1 MNNLTSESFDDLLS
15 AAIEEPSRRF
25 QFYKALVELE
35 LVVIGSV
42 ADDETL
48 ILKYIEEDGE
58 LVLPVFTSW
67 EKFDSVIQSEYPYVK
82 IPAELLLEMAGTD
95 IPWVLNPF
103 TGLSKK
109 IISEELATIKD
120 SRILHYFFEQLSTEE
135 KERILTEQIVELP
148 EGVMKGLR
156 SCLRK
161 FPSVKKAYMVNIYNP
176 SAAGPP
182 FPLVALDVDDLE
194 EGLTQEV
201 FDAINQ
207 EVEQPVEVLILDD
220 AIRLANSIV
229 KDTRP
234 FYFREPEEEFR
245 TMFE

>member
-1 MNNLTSESFDDLLS
+1 MNNHTSECFDDLLS

-42 ADDETL
+42 TDDETL
-48 ILKYIEEDGE
+48 NLKYIEEDGE
-58 LVLPVFTSW
+58 LILPVFTSW
-67 EKFDSVIQSEYPYVK
+67 EKFDAIINSEYPYVK
-82 IPAELLLEMAGTD
+82 IPVELLLEMAGTD

-109 IISEELATIKD
+109 ILSEELETMKD
-120 SRILHYFFEQLSTEE
+120 GRILHYFFEQLSDEE
-135 KERILTEQIVELP
+135 KEGILTEQIVELP
-148 EGVMKGLR
+148 EGVMERLR
-156 SCLRK
+156 SCLKK
-161 FPSVKKAYMVNIYNP
+161 FPSVRKAYLVNVYDS
-176 SAAGPP
+176 SAARRP
-182 FPLVALDVDDLE
+182 FPLVGLDVDDFE

-201 FDAINQ
+201 FGAINQ
-207 EVEQPVEVLILDD
+207 RVEQRVEVMILVD
-220 AIRLANSIV
+220 AIPLARSIV

-234 FYFREPEEEFR
+234 FYFRESLEEFR

>member
-1 MNNLTSESFDDLLS
+1 MNNHMSESFDDLLS

-25 QFYKALVELE
+25 EFYKALVDLE
-35 LVVIGSV
+35 LVVIGTV

-48 ILKYIEEDGE
+48 NLKYIEEDGE

-67 EKFDSVIQSEYPYVK
+67 EKFDTIIRSEYPYVK
-82 IPAELLLEMAGTD
+82 IPTELLLEMVGTD

-109 IISEELATIKD
+109 IICEELDTMKD
-120 SRILHYFFEQLSTEE
+120 GRILHYFFEQLSDEE

-148 EGVMKGLR
+148 EGVMERLR
-156 SCLRK
+156 SCLKK
-161 FPSVKKAYMVNIYNP
+161 FPSVKKAYLVNIYNP
-176 SAAGPP
+176 SAAGRP

-207 EVEQPVEVLILDD
+207 QLELQAEVMILDD
-220 AIRLANSIV
+220 AIPLASSIV
-229 KDTRP
+229 EDIRP
-234 FYFREPEEEFR
+234 FYFRESVEELR

>member
-1 MNNLTSESFDDLLS
+1 MNNHVIESFDDLLS
-15 AAIEEPSRRF
+15 GAIEEPSRRF

-48 ILKYIEEDGE
+48 NLKYIEEDGE

-67 EKFDSVIQSEYPYVK
+67 EKFNAIIHSEYPYVK
-82 IPAELLLEMAGTD
+82 IPAELLLEMTGTE

-109 IISEELATIKD
+109 IICEELETMKD
-120 SRILHYFFEQLSTEE
+120 GRILHYFFEQLSDEE

-148 EGVMKGLR
+148 EVVIERFR
-156 SCLRK
+156 SCLQK
-161 FPSVKKAYMVNIYNP
+161 FPSVKKAYLVNIYIP
-176 SAAGPP
+176 SAVGRP

-207 EVEQPVEVLILDD
+207 RAEQQVEVLILDD
-220 AIRLANSIV
+220 AIPLASSIV
-229 KDTRP
+229 EDTRP
-234 FYFREPEEEFR
+234 FYFRESLEEFR
-245 TMFE
+245 TMFD

>member
-1 MNNLTSESFDDLLS
+1 MNNHLCESFDDLLS

-48 ILKYIEEDGE
+48 NLKYIEEDGE
-58 LVLPVFTSW
+58 LFLPVFTSR
-67 EKFDSVIQSEYPYVK
+67 EKFDAIIQSEYPYVK
-82 IPAELLLEMAGTD
+82 IPAEMLLELAGTD

-109 IISEELATIKD
+109 IISEELETMKD
-120 SRILHYFFEQLSTEE
+120 GRIPHYFFEQLSEEE
-135 KERILTEQIVELP
+135 KEGILTEQIVELP
-148 EGVMKGLR
+148 EGVMELFR
-156 SCLRK
+156 SCLKK
-161 FPSVKKAYMVNIYNP
+161 FPFVRKAYLVNIFNP
-176 SAAGPP
+176 SAAGSP

-194 EGLTQEV
+194 ECLTQEV
-201 FDAINQ
+201 FEAINQ
-207 EVEQPVEVLILDD
+207 QGEQQVEVMIIDD
-220 AIRLANSIV
+220 AIPLAKSIV
-229 KDTRP
+229 EDTRP
-234 FYFREPEEEFR
+234 FYFREPLEEFR

>member
-1 MNNLTSESFDDLLS
+1 MD
-15 AAIEEPSRRF
+15 
-25 QFYKALVELE
+25 LE
-35 LVVIGSV
+35 LVVIGTV

-48 ILKYIEEDGE
+48 NLKYIEEDGE

-67 EKFDSVIQSEYPYVK
+67 EKFDTIIRSEYPYVK
-82 IPAELLLEMAGTD
+82 IPTELLLEMVGTD

-109 IISEELATIKD
+109 IICEELDTMKD
-120 SRILHYFFEQLSTEE
+120 GRILHYFFEQLSDEE

-148 EGVMKGLR
+148 EGVMERLR
-156 SCLRK
+156 SCLKK
-161 FPSVKKAYMVNIYNP
+161 FPSVKKAYLVNIYNP
-176 SAAGPP
+176 SAAGRP

-207 EVEQPVEVLILDD
+207 QLELQAEVMILDD
-220 AIRLANSIV
+220 AIPLASSIV
-229 KDTRP
+229 EDIRP
-234 FYFREPEEEFR
+234 FYFRESVEELR

>member
-1 MNNLTSESFDDLLS
+1 MNNHMCESFDDLLS

-25 QFYKALVELE
+25 HFYKALVELE

-48 ILKYIEEDGE
+48 NLRYIEEDGE
-58 LVLPVFTSW
+58 LALPVFTSW
-67 EKFDSVIQSEYPYVK
+67 EKFDTIIQSEYQYVK

-95 IPWVLNPF
+95 IPWALNPF

-109 IISEELATIKD
+109 IISEELETMKD
-120 SRILHYFFEQLSTEE
+120 GRILHYFFEQLSDEE
-135 KERILTEQIVELP
+135 KERILTVQIVELP
-148 EGVMKGLR
+148 EGVMERLR

-182 FPLVALDVDDLE
+182 FPLVALDVYDLE
-194 EGLTQEV
+194 EGLNRDV
-201 FDAINQ
+201 FVAINQ

-234 FYFREPEEEFR
+234 FYFRDPVEEFR

>member
-1 MNNLTSESFDDLLS
+1 MNNHVIESFDDLLS

-25 QFYKALVELE
+25 HFYKALGELE

-48 ILKYIEEDGE
+48 NLKYIEEDGE

-67 EKFDSVIQSEYPYVK
+67 EKFDGIIQSEYPFVK
-82 IPAELLLEMAGTD
+82 IPADLLLEMAGTELS
-95 IPWVLNPF
+95 WVLNPF

-109 IISEELATIKD
+109 IIREELETMKD
-120 SRILHYFFEQLSTEE
+120 GRILHYFFEQLSDEE

-148 EGVMKGLR
+148 EDGMERFR
-156 SCLRK
+156 SCLKK
-161 FPSVKKAYMVNIYNP
+161 FPNIRKAYLVNIYNP
-176 SAAGPP
+176 SSAKRP
-182 FPLVALDVDDLE
+182 FSLVALDVDDLE

-207 EVEQPVEVLILDD
+207 QGEEQVEVLILND
-220 AIRLANSIV
+220 ALPLASSIIN
-229 KDTRP
+229 DIRP
-234 FYFREPEEEFR
+234 FYFRESLEEFR

>member
-15 AAIEEPSRRF
+15 AAIVEPSRRF

-48 ILKYIEEDGE
+48 NLKFIEEDGE

-67 EKFDSVIQSEYPYVK
+67 EKFDVIIQSKYPYVK
-82 IPAELLLEMAGTD
+82 IPAEMLLEMAGTD
-95 IPWVLNPF
+95 IPWVVNPF

-109 IISEELATIKD
+109 IIREELETLKD
-120 SRILHYFFEQLSTEE
+120 SRILHFFFEQLSDEE

-148 EGVMKGLR
+148 EDVMEIFR
-156 SCLRK
+156 SCLK
-161 FPSVKKAYMVNIYNP
+161 KLPSVRKAYLVNIYKP
-176 SAAGPP
+176 SAAGST
-182 FPLVALDVDDLE
+182 FPLVALEVDDWE
-194 EGLTQEV
+194 EGLTREV
-201 FDAINQ
+201 FDALNQ
-207 EVEQPVEVLILDD
+207 QGEQRVEVMILDND
-220 AIRLANSIV
+220 IPLAKSIV
-229 KDTRP
+229 EDTRP
-234 FYFREPEEEFR
+234 FYFRESLEEFR